1 MASGEYRIA
10 NRANAR
16 LEPMLTSA
24 KVPSHTR
31 LLPYLV
37 SHYADKIIR
46 AATSEN
52 KPSDFYSEVPDQSVQ
67 ILTWLISRKSRMQ
80 NKRQKRLLLE
90 TKNTLRIRKWDS
102 RFYWDSSYAVMKV
115 ATLLT
120 PSRVYR
126 TPFSKIQQ
134 WAQWSHIICTM
145 VKYGETFYRRH
156 TALTSGAV

>member
-31 LLPYLV
+31 LLPYLM

-52 KPSDFYSEVPDQSVQ
+52 KPSDLYSEVPDQSVQ
-67 ILTWLISRKSRMQ
+67 IFTWLISRKSRMQ

-102 RFYWDSSYAVMKV
+102 RFY
-115 ATLLT
+115 
-120 PSRVYR
+120 
-126 TPFSKIQQ
+126 
-134 WAQWSHIICTM
+134 
-145 VKYGETFYRRH
+145 
-156 TALTSGAV
+156 